1 MSPLCQRLTLRDVAP
16 EDADH
21 RLDRVG
27 RLQRRAQVPGDPQP
41 GERDG
46 LLEALAQRRGGAG
59 MVVIKLGGEAPQA
72 VQRASVVVL
81 GPRCAQLMLDA
92 GPVRSGR

>member
-1 MSPLCQRLTLRDVAP
+1 
-16 EDADH
+16 
-21 RLDRVG
+21 
-27 RLQRRAQVPGDPQP
+27 
-41 GERDG
+41 
-46 LLEALAQRRGGAG
+46 